1 VNWPQLLSSHRLG
14 QKQDAHDQS
23 RSAFEQDYDRII
35 FSHPFRRLQDKTQVH
50 PLPVEDFVHTRLTHS
65 LEVSSVGRSLGKKV
79 GEQILKRHSDLGEK
93 FSLFDFGAI
102 VAAASLAHDLGNP
115 PFGHA
120 GEDAIS
126 DFFLQHPKGQSL
138 KPFVSESEWADLTQ
152 FEGNAQGF
160 RLLNQKQYGLKL
172 TAATLGAFTK
182 YPCPAFFPDRDKS
195 KKSQKKFGYFES
207 EKEMFESVAN
217 QLGLSRINNNS
228 WRRHP
233 LAFLVEAADDI
244 CYGIIDLEDGCRLG
258 LVSIDEA
265 VELMAAILKEQFN
278 KEKANKIVGITE
290 KLGVLRAMTINKLV
304 EECAALFLDQEQ
316 NILSGRFDQAL
327 TDSIPSNDSLKAIS
341 KISVEKIYRA
351 RTVVEIEASGHA
363 VLPGL
368 LEEFVTTGQSL
379 QGIKASRKYE
389 NLQLML
395 PEEIRWE
402 LSQQQSS
409 TYSMLRL
416 IVDFISGL
424 TDRHALSLF
433 RKIKGIAL

>member
-1 VNWPQLLSSHRLG
+1 MNWPQLLSSHRLG
-14 QKQDAHDQS
+14 QKQDTHDQS

-79 GEQILKRHSDLGEK
+79 GEQILKRYPELNEK
-93 FSLFDFGAI
+93 YSLFDFGAI

-182 YPCPAFFPDRDKS
+182 YPCPAFFSDRDKS

-207 EKEMFESVAN
+207 EKEIFETVAN
-217 QLGLSRINNNS
+217 QLGLPKINGNS
-228 WRRHP
+228 WNRHP

-265 VELMAAILKEQFN
+265 VELMAAILKDQFN

-290 KLGVLRAMTINKLV
+290 KLGVLRALTINKLV
-304 EECAALFLDQEQ
+304 EECTTLFLDQEQ
-316 NILSGRFDQAL
+316 NILEGKFDRAL
-327 TDSIPSNDSLKAIS
+327 TDSIPSKDALKAIS
-341 KISVEKIYRA
+341 EISIEKIYRA

-379 QGIKASRKYE
+379 QGTKASRKYE

-402 LSQQQSS
+402 LSQQQEN

-416 IVDFISGL
+416 IVDFVSGL
-424 TDRHALSLF
+424 TDRHALSLY
-433 RKIKGIAL
+433 RKLKGFSI

>member
-1 VNWPQLLSSHRLG
+1 MNWPQLLSSHRLG
-14 QKQDAHDQS
+14 QKQDALDQS

-79 GEQILKRHSDLGEK
+79 GEQILKRYPELNEK

-102 VAAASLAHDLGNP
+102 VAAASLTHDLGNP

-138 KPFVSESEWADLTQ
+138 KPFVSEGEWADLTN

-160 RLLNQKQYGLKL
+160 RLLNQNQYGLKL
-172 TAATLGAFTK
+172 TVATLGAFTK
-182 YPCPAFFPDRDKS
+182 YPCPAFFSERNES
-195 KKSQKKFGYFES
+195 KKSQKKFGFFET
-207 EKEMFESVAN
+207 EKEVFSGVAEH
-217 QLGLSRINNNS
+217 LGLLKRGENS
-228 WRRHP
+228 WSRHP

-244 CYGIIDLEDGCRLG
+244 CYSIIDLEDGCRLR
-258 LVSIDEA
+258 LVSLDDT
-265 VELMAAILKEQFN
+265 VELIAAILKDNF
-278 KEKANKIVGITE
+278 KKDKVDRLVGLNE

-304 EECAALFLDQEQ
+304 EECTSLFLDQEAA
-316 NILSGRFDQAL
+316 ILEGEFDLAL
-327 TDSIPSNDSLKAIS
+327 TDSIPSKDALVEIS
-341 KISVEKIYRA
+341 KISKQKIYRA

-368 LEEFVTTGQSL
+368 LEEFVITGQSF
-379 QGIKASRKYE
+379 QQHASRKYK

-395 PEEIRWE
+395 PEEIQWALLKQPE
-402 LSQQQSS
+402 N
-409 TYSMLRL
+409 TYAMLRL
-416 IVDFISGL
+416 IVDFVSGL

-433 RKIKGIAL
+433 KKLKGFSI

>member
-14 QKQDAHDQS
+14 QKQDAYDQS
-23 RSAFEQDYDRII
+23 RSAFDQDYDRII

-79 GEQILKRHSDLGEK
+79 GEQILKRHPELNEK

-138 KPFVSESEWADLTQ
+138 KPFVSESEWTDLTH

-207 EKEMFESVAN
+207 EKEKFATVASE
-217 QLGLSRINNNS
+217 LGLIKSNSAWSRN
-228 WRRHP
+228 P

-258 LVSIDEA
+258 LVSIEEA
-265 VELMAAILKEQFN
+265 IELMAPILQEQFN
-278 KEKANKIVGITE
+278 REKANKIVGVTE
-290 KLGVLRAMTINKLV
+290 KLGVLRALTINKLV
-304 EECAALFLDQEQ
+304 EECTALFLDEEAT
-316 NILSGRFDQAL
+316 ILEGKFDRAL
-327 TDSIPSNDSLKAIS
+327 TDSIPSKDFLKAIS

-379 QGIKASRKYE
+379 QGVKSSRKYE

-402 LSQQQSS
+402 LSQQSAS

-424 TDRHALSLF
+424 TDRHALSLY

>member
-1 VNWPQLLSSHRLG
+1 MNWLQLLSSHRLG
-14 QKQDAHDQS
+14 QKQDTPDQS

-79 GEQILKRHSDLGEK
+79 GEQILKRHPELQKE

-102 VAAASLAHDLGNP
+102 VAAAALAHDLGNP

-120 GEDAIS
+120 GEEALS
-126 DFFLQHPKGQSL
+126 DFFVHHPKGQAY
-138 KPFVSESEWADLTQ
+138 KPFVSESQWQDLTH

-160 RLLNQKQYGLKL
+160 RLLNRKQYGLKL

-182 YPCPAFFPDRDKS
+182 YPCPAHFSERDKS
-195 KKSQKKFGYFES
+195 KKSQKKFGFFES
-207 EKEMFESVAN
+207 EKEIFSEVAH
-217 QLGLSRINNNS
+217 QLGLIRQNENAWS
-228 WRRHP
+228 RHP

-244 CYGIIDLEDGCRLG
+244 CYSIIDLEDGCRLG
-258 LVSIDEA
+258 LISLDDTISLIAEV
-265 VELMAAILKEQFN
+265 LKDQFKKDKVDRLIGLN
-278 KEKANKIVGITE
+278 E
-290 KLGVLRAMTINKLV
+290 KLGVLRALTINKLV
-304 EECAALFLDQEQ
+304 EECTALFLAEEQ
-316 NILSGRFDQAL
+316 NILEGKFDQAI
-327 TDSIPSNDSLKAIS
+327 TDVIPSKDALNKIS

-368 LEEFVTTGQSL
+368 LEEFVEAGLSFH
-379 QGIKASRKYE
+379 KDASRKYK
-389 NLQLML
+389 NLQLLL

-402 LSQQQSS
+402 LKQTNDNTYQS
-409 TYSMLRL
+409 LRL
-416 IVDFISGL
+416 ITDFVSGL
-424 TDRHALSLF
+424 TDRHALSLYG
-433 RKIKGIAL
+433 KIKGFRL

>member
-1 VNWPQLLSSHRLG
+1 MNWPQLLSSHRLG
-14 QKQDAHDQS
+14 QNQDAHDQS

-79 GEQILKRHSDLGEK
+79 GEQILKRHPELNEK

-126 DFFLQHPKGQSL
+126 DFFLQHPKGLSL
-138 KPFVSESEWADLTQ
+138 RPFVSEREWADLTQ

-182 YPCPAFFPDRDKS
+182 YPCPAFFPERDKS

-207 EKEMFESVAN
+207 EKEIFDSVAN
-217 QLGLSRINNNS
+217 QLGLTKINGHS
-228 WRRHP
+228 WSRHP

-258 LVSIDEA
+258 LVRIDEA

-290 KLGVLRAMTINKLV
+290 KLGVLRALTINKLID
-304 EECAALFLDQEQ
+304 ECTALFLDQEK
-316 NILSGRFDQAL
+316 NILEGKFDQAL
-327 TDSIPSNDSLKAIS
+327 TDSIPSKDSLKAIS
-341 KISVEKIYRA
+341 RISMEKIYRA
-351 RTVVEIEASGHA
+351 QTVVEIEASGHA

-368 LEEFVTTGQSL
+368 LEEFVTAGQSL

-395 PEEIRWE
+395 PPEIRWE
-402 LSQQQSS
+402 LSQQPEN
-409 TYSMLRL
+409 THSMIRL
-416 IVDFISGL
+416 IVDFVSGL
-424 TDRHALSLF
+424 TDRHALSLYG
-433 RKIKGIAL
+433 KIKGIAI